1 MLYYDRIDLS
11 QGIDVNKTIS
21 SKEYN
26 ICHYWNFLEEGFRFQ
41 ADVCNVYHDVLMIS
55 MNLIDTAILNT
66 NDADHR
72 CIINRISKN
81 EAINLLKNFDLTKKN
96 GTLKTKKFI
105 ITYKIG

>member
-1 MLYYDRIDLS
+1 
-11 QGIDVNKTIS
+11 
-21 SKEYN
+21 
-26 ICHYWNFLEEGFRFQ
+26 
-41 ADVCNVYHDVLMIS
+41 MIS

-96 GTLKTKKFI
+96 GTL
-105 ITYKIG
+105 

>member
-1 MLYYDRIDLS
+1 
-11 QGIDVNKTIS
+11 
-21 SKEYN
+21 
-26 ICHYWNFLEEGFRFQ
+26 
-41 ADVCNVYHDVLMIS
+41 